1 MQPVCFV
8 NNRVNADQFIEAVEE
23 ALTGVDDAI
32 EKTEAQRGGEV
43 SKKIAEEFF
52 MLTAIDCINISIGPD
67 VKLGN

>member
-1 MQPVCFV
+1 MQPACFV
-8 NNRVNADQFIEAVEE
+8 NNCVNADQLIESVEE
-23 ALTGVDDAI
+23 ALTGDDAI